1 MILIKNGRVIDPLS
15 GFDGIANI
23 LIEDGK
29 VQRFEGGQDGQPDG
43 RTAGSSAGIPDAL
56 ASSVKPDGSSDIHVI
71 DADGLIVAPGLIDV
85 HSHFREPGQTEKES
99 IATGAAAAAA
109 GGYTT
114 VLCLAN
120 TAPPIDSKELLVANI
135 EEGRKTG
142 INILQNACVTIGMQG
157 KTVVDM
163 ESLLAAGAAGFS
175 DDGKPIT
182 DVKVISEAMRRAAA
196 AGAVISLHEE
206 DPAFIKGA
214 GINEGKV
221 SSKLG
226 LDGAKAAAEDVMV
239 ARDCMIALET
249 KARINIQ
256 HVSSANSVAMIRL
269 AKSLGADVWAEA
281 TPHHFSLT
289 EEAVSLQGT
298 NARMN
303 PPLRTESDRLAIIE
317 GLKDG
322 TLDMIATDH
331 APHTAEEKARPFAA
345 APSGIIGLETALAL
359 GITNLVIPGH
369 LSMME
374 LLEKLTVNPAKC
386 FGLYEKTVGNQVL
399 AAGDKSACQIL
410 AAGDI
415 HEGGAADL
423 VIFNPDEKWEV
434 KDFVSKASNSPFI
447 GQTLTGAVRYTIC
460 GGKIVYSRD

>member
-1 MILIKNGRVIDPLS
+1 MRQHLKGDQMILIKNGRVIDPLS
-15 GFDGIANI
+15 GFDGTANI

-29 VQRFEGGQDGQPDG
+29 VQRFECGQTDRFSGP
-43 RTAGSSAGIPDAL
+43 ADA
-56 ASSVKPDGSSDIHVI
+56 HVI
-71 DADGLIVAPGLIDV
+71 DAAGLIVAPGLIDV

-99 IATGAAAAAA
+99 IATGAKAAAA

-114 VLCLAN
+114 VMCLAN
-120 TAPPIDSKELLVANI
+120 TAPPIDSKELLLANI

-163 ESLLAAGAAGFS
+163 EALLDAGAVGFS

-214 GINEGKV
+214 GINEGSV

-226 LDGAKAAAEDVMV
+226 LDGAKSAAEDVMV

-249 KARINIQ
+249 GARINIQ

-269 AKSLGADVWAEA
+269 AKSLGADIWAEA

-289 EEAVSLQGT
+289 EDSVTEHGT

-303 PPLRTESDRLAIIE
+303 PPLRTEADRLAVIE

-374 LLEKLTVNPAKC
+374 LLEKLTVHPAKC
-386 FGLYEKTVGNQVL
+386 F
-399 AAGDKSACQIL
+399 SL

-423 VIFNPDEKWEV
+423 VIFDPNEKWTV
-434 KDFVSKASNSPFI
+434 KDFISKASNSPFT

-460 GGKIVYSRD
+460 GGKVVYSKE